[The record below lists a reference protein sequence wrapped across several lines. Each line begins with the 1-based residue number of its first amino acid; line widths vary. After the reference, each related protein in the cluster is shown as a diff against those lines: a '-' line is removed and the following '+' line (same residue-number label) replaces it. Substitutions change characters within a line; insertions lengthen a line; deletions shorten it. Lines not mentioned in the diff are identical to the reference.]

1 MSEKLQDL
9 RQRID
14 RIDDQI
20 LLLLKERIGLMEK
33 IGLIKKQSNLSIRD
47 DRREKEK
54 LKIIEQKAEKLELP
68 VGFISRLWTA
78 IFIQSEEIEK

>member
-9 RQRID
+9 RKKID
-14 RIDDQI
+14 SIDDQI

-33 IGLIKKQSNLSIRD
+33 IGLIKKQSNLCIRD
-47 DRREKEK
+47 DKREKEK

-68 VGFISRLWTA
+68 VAFISRLWTA
-78 IFIQSEEIEK
+78 IFIQSEEIEN

>member
-9 RQRID
+9 RQKID

-68 VGFISRLWTA
+68 VAFISRLWTA

>member
-9 RQRID
+9 RQKID

>member
-9 RQRID
+9 RQKID

-20 LLLLKERIGLMEK
+20 LLLLKERIGFMEE
-33 IGLIKKQSNLSIRD
+33 IGTIKKQNSLSIRD
-47 DRREKEK
+47 DKREKEK
-54 LKIIEQKAEKLELP
+54 LKIIEQKAEKLGLN
-68 VGFISRLWTA
+68 VALITQLWSA